1 MWEIASFLFTD
12 PPLST
17 HTNTHR
23 CKKKLTL
30 DFFTTRSQ
38 SDSQA
43 GDEKRKIRVG
53 NLQMGDAVFDLYR

>member
-12 PPLST
+12 LPLST
-17 HTNTHR
+17 HTHTNTGAQ
-23 CKKKLTL
+23 KVTL

-43 GDEKRKIRVG
+43 GEEKKG
-53 NLQMGDAVFDLYR
+53 K